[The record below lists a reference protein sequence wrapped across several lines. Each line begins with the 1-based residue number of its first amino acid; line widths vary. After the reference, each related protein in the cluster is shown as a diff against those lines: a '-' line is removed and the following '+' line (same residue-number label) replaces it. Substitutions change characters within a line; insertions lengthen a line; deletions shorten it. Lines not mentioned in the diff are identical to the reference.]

1 VPSSRLRQLFKFI
14 RVFGLPGGFRLWCS
28 LLLQVGFR
36 SGMLELCVPGLAAP
50 IRLRP
55 RDLPIFWQIMVM
67 QEYDFQSLP
76 QAGRVTDIYNRI
88 VSANNRPVIIDCGG
102 HIGLSAV
109 WFASHFPGA
118 MVYCVEPDNSNY
130 ELLKQNTEAYP
141 NVVPLH
147 GGIWKRPCRLKISN
161 PLSGSASFRLQEV
174 PEDADPGHCDLLRGY
189 TIDEI
194 LQRETDCLILVKIDI
209 EGAESEVFEA
219 PAAWLASTTML
230 IIELHDWLL
239 PGQGT
244 SKNFLR
250 RIVEHNFDVVLQ
262 GENLIL
268 FQVPDGN
275 QTNDRSLHTHADASE
290 P

>member
-1 VPSSRLRQLFKFI
+1 
-14 RVFGLPGGFRLWCS
+14 
-28 LLLQVGFR
+28 
-36 SGMLELCVPGLAAP
+36 
-50 IRLRP
+50 
-55 RDLPIFWQIMVM
+55 
-67 QEYDFQSLP
+67 
-76 QAGRVTDIYNRI
+76 
-88 VSANNRPVIIDCGG
+88 
-102 HIGLSAV
+102 
-109 WFASHFPGA
+109 
-118 MVYCVEPDNSNY
+118 
-130 ELLKQNTEAYP
+130 
-141 NVVPLH
+141 
-147 GGIWKRPCRLKISN
+147 
-161 PLSGSASFRLQEV
+161 
-174 PEDADPGHCDLLRGY
+174 
-189 TIDEI
+189 
-194 LQRETDCLILVKIDI
+194 LILVKIDI